1 MLSQTMKEKP
11 TAKDRS
17 QNVVLIGFMGTG
29 KTTIGKIASER
40 LGLEFVDTDD
50 LIVERAGE
58 PIPKIFERLGE
69 DGFRELETE
78 VLSGLSGKGGR
89 IIATGGGIVTRPE
102 NIELLWGLGFVVWLS
117 ATVETI
123 FERVSRNRDRPLL
136 YTDDPLQTITD
147 MLAER
152 EPLYR
157 DAADLT
163 VETDD
168 FHAEEITHGIAA
180 SAEHFFSGADADA
193 GTRR

>member
-1 MLSQTMKEKP
+1 M
-11 TAKDRS
+11 
-17 QNVVLIGFMGTG
+17 LIGFMGTG
-29 KTTIGKIASER
+29 KTTVGKFASER

-50 LIVERAGE
+50 LIVEQAGE

-69 DGFRELETE
+69 EGFRKIETE
-78 VLSGLSGKGGR
+78 VLSGLSDRAGCV
-89 IIATGGGIVTRPE
+89 IATGGGIVTRAE
-102 NIELLWGLGFVVWLS
+102 NVDLLRKLGFVVWLS

-123 FERVSRNRDRPLL
+123 FERVSLNRDRPLL

-157 DAADLT
+157 EAADLS
-163 VETDD
+163 VETDE

-180 SAEHFFSGADADA
+180 SAEHFFGGGDGGSEP
-193 GTRR
+193 